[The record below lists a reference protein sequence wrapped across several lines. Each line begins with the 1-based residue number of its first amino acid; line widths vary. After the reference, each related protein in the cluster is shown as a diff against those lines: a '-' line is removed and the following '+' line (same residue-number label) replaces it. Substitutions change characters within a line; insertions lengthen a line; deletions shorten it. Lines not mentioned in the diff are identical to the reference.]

1 MTASFQGVKFVSK
14 LPKTEVSI
22 FSRMS
27 ALAQEHE
34 AINLSQGF
42 PNYPAS
48 DRLVSLV
55 DHYMRKGCNQ
65 YAPMPGILPLREVLA
80 EKMNMLY
87 QVDVD
92 VEKEI
97 TITSGGT
104 QALFT
109 AIATVIR
116 PGDEAIVFEPAYDS
130 YRPSVELFGGKV
142 VPVTLK
148 APHFAIDW
156 QEVGALISPR
166 TKLIIVNNPTNPS
179 TKIWKKTDFEALEKL
194 VRDTSIAI
202 LSDEVYEHIV
212 YDNQPHWSLLQFPA
226 LWVRSFV
233 VASFGKLLHTTGWK
247 LGYVAAPAYLTTEFR
262 KVHQFNVF
270 SANTPMQF
278 AIADYIQD
286 KDSYLS
292 LRAFFQEKRDLF
304 VEGLKA
310 SRFQSLSCEG
320 TYFLL
325 MDYAPISDLPEL
337 DYATQLTTQFKVATI
352 PVSAFY
358 ASPCDQRL
366 LRICFAKDKETLNRA
381 LDLLIKI

>member
-1 MTASFQGVKFVSK
+1 MTASFQRAKFVSK
-14 LPKTEVSI
+14 LPETEISI

-27 ALAQEHE
+27 ALAQEHK

-42 PNYPAS
+42 PNYPTSEKLIA
-48 DRLVSLV
+48 LV

-65 YAPMPGILPLREVLA
+65 YAPMPGIFPLREVLA
-80 EKMNMLY
+80 EKIHMLY

-109 AIATVIR
+109 AIATLIR
-116 PGDEAIVFEPAYDS
+116 PGDEVIVFEPAYDS

-148 APHFAIDW
+148 APHFTIDW
-156 QEVGALISPR
+156 KEVETLISPR

-179 TKIWKKTDFEALEKL
+179 TKIWKKRDFEALGKL
-194 VRDTSIAI
+194 VQDTSITI
-202 LSDEVYEHIV
+202 LGDEVYEHIV
-212 YDNQPHWSLLQFPA
+212 YDNQIHWSLLQFPT
-226 LWVRSFV
+226 LWERSFV
-233 VASFGKLLHTTGWK
+233 MASFGKLLHTTGWK

-262 KVHQFNVF
+262 KIHQFNVF

-278 AIADYIQD
+278 AIADYIRD

-292 LRAFFQEKRDLF
+292 LPAFFQEKRDLF
-304 VEGLKA
+304 IEGLKA
-310 SRFQSLSCEG
+310 SRFQSLPCEG

-337 DYATQLTTQFKVATI
+337 AYATQLTTQFKVATV

-358 ASPCDQRL
+358 ASSCDQCL
-366 LRICFAKDKETLNRA
+366 LRICFAKDKDTLNRA

>member
-212 YDNQPHWSLLQFPA
+212 YDNQLHWSLLQFPA